1 MTFSLLVRCPRSGRF
16 GIAMASYSLAIGRLT
31 DGIRANVGVTVSQ
44 GFPNPAN
51 NFLALNLLASG
62 FTAAHTLGD
71 LIANDPQSDWRQ
83 VVVVDRTGAVAVKNG
98 SRLRP
103 WSGHV
108 VGESCVAAGD
118 MLAGENVLT
127 AMLKAYGSKPDAVLE
142 DRLLLALE
150 AGRDAGGEKGKSGP
164 LKERSAAVVVCAN
177 DDYTEWDLRVDQ
189 HDGPQGGA
197 IAELRRIHAEYQP
210 HAAYYIERAANPHRA
225 VPAMEFADMLKRKS
239 A

>member
-1 MTFSLLVRCPRSGRF
+1 MTYSLLVRCPRSGRY

-31 DGIRANVGVTVSQ
+31 DGIRANTGVTVSQ

-51 NFLALNLLASG
+51 NFLAVNLLAAG
-62 FTAAHTLGD
+62 FTAAHTLSD
-71 LIANDPQSDWRQ
+71 LIANDPHSDWRQ
-83 VVVVDRTGAVAVKNG
+83 IVVVDRTGAVAVKDG
-98 SRLRP
+98 KHLRP

-108 VGESCVAAGD
+108 AGESCVAAGD
-118 MLAGENVLT
+118 MLAGEKVLA

-164 LKERSAAVVVCAN
+164 LRERSAAVVVCAN

-189 HDGPQGGA
+189 HDGA
-197 IAELRRIHAEYQP
+197 IAELRRVHAEYQP

-225 VPAMEFADMLKRKS
+225 VPAMEFADMLKKKS